1 MRKDVITI
9 TESKLISRAD
19 VEHVAKL
26 AHLSFDEA
34 ETADCIEKLGSIL
47 EYMQELRKID
57 TAGVPPTTHVLNLE
71 NVFREDE
78 VGETLP
84 REQALANA
92 PATAEGK
99 FFRVPRII

>member
-1 MRKDVITI
+1 MK
-9 TESKLISRAD
+9 ESKLISRAQ

-26 AHLSFDEA
+26 AHLSFTEA
-34 ETADCIEKLGSIL
+34 ETADCMEKLGSIL
-47 EYMQELRKID
+47 EYMQELGRID
-57 TAGVPPTTHVLNLE
+57 TKGVPPTTHVLSLE

-92 PATAEGK
+92 PATAEGR
-99 FFRVPRII
+99 FFQVPRII

>member
-1 MRKDVITI
+1 MRKDVII
-9 TESKLISRAD
+9 MTESKLISRAD

-34 ETADCIEKLGSIL
+34 ETADCIDKLGSIL

-57 TAGVPPTTHVLNLE
+57 TTGVPPTTHVLNLE

-99 FFRVPRII
+99 FFREPRIL

>member
-1 MRKDVITI
+1 MRKEIAAM

-34 ETADCIEKLGSIL
+34 GTADCIAKLGSIL

-57 TAGVPPTTHVLNLE
+57 TTDVPPTTHVLDLE

-92 PATAEGK
+92 PETVEGR
-99 FFRVPRII
+99 FFHVPRII